1 MKNSIKTRGQGSAVT
16 LTFNVPGELA
26 DVFDFVVAE
35 DVLPKVLTGYGFLP
49 GVVRTSSNTG
59 PWDTPGSSRTV
70 HLADGTTAREQVTA
84 YERPQYFGYRTDRY
98 TFTLRHLANSATGQ
112 WWFNAQSGGT
122 HVKWTYGF
130 DSKRRDRP
138 HLDFVYTPTVGWL
151 HANLRKECPTP
162 LYAEIATMTETTL
175 PTERLG
181 LLSGANKGLGFE
193 VASGLARAGHH
204 VLLGSRDSGH
214 RAQAA
219 AELSS

>member
-1 MKNSIKTRGQGSAVT
+1 MPYYQLVPAGPFWAIRVGYGCTVEAATTGACPYGARTMKNSIKTRGQGSAVT

-35 DVLPKVLTGYGFLP
+35 DILPKVLTGYGFLP

-98 TFTLRHLANSATGQ
+98 TFALRHLANSATGQ

-130 DSKRRDRP
+130 DSKRRLTAP
-138 HLDFVYTPTVGWL
+138 ILILF
-151 HANLRKECPTP
+151 
-162 LYAEIATMTETTL
+162 I
-175 PTERLG
+175 RLQWG
-181 LLSGANKGLGFE
+181 GYMRTCAKNVQRHFT
-193 VASGLARAGHH
+193 R
-204 VLLGSRDSGH
+204 R
-214 RAQAA
+214 
-219 AELSS
+219 